1 MLKMANEENTNRM
14 LTGNAADT
22 RSRKR
27 KGRPSTNKNEEMQHD
42 KEQDQAGLQQKDLK
56 GPTSAVKS

>member
-1 MLKMANEENTNRM
+1 M

-27 KGRPSTNKNEEMQHD
+27 KRRPSTNIKEEMQHD
-42 KEQDQAGLQQKDLK
+42 KEQDKAGLQQKDLK